1 MSHWSR
7 EGQRVVRITGNFQQ
21 ERQLH
26 PAAFNL
32 LPELFDKG
40 WHEPSKLNQNS
51 RQSAILL
58 QQSKETFASSLKV
71 KVSEIEFLGEAELGF
86 QLGIQGLLKQ
96 RSKLFYSAIDRQEV
110 FAVAKTEEN
119 QGRTINELPVDNQ
132 GVIQI
137 GKFSIDGVLVWQIA
151 NGETGNKQSTPN
163 VDCQIFADC
172 TSSGVDLLPD
182 FDYQT
187 GLFDSTSWAGP
198 SGLGILVIKSN
209 SSWRN
214 PLPHNDLLR
223 VPNSYSL
230 PLVLASAVAIE
241 NYPKDQDI
249 RAELKEY
256 IINFISNQ
264 IKDVDI
270 ASNLS
275 GLSKQISISI
285 KSVEADRLL
294 LALEEAGFSVDSGS
308 ACRSADMQPSHVL
321 AAMGRPIVGNIRL
334 TLHKELNKEVVKN
347 FCQALK
353 SAIENLRR

>member
-71 KVSEIEFLGEAELGF
+71 KVSEIEFLGETDLGF

-334 TLHKELNKEVVKN
+334 TLHKELKKEVVKN

>member
-1 MSHWSR
+1 
-7 EGQRVVRITGNFQQ
+7 VVRITGNFQQ

-26 PAAFNL
+26 PAAFRL
-32 LPELFDKG
+32 LPELFDKR

-58 QQSKETFASSLKV
+58 QQAKESFASALKV
-71 KVSEIEFLGEAELGF
+71 KTSEIEFLGEAELGF

-96 RSKLFYSAIDRQEV
+96 GSKLFYSAIDRQKV

-119 QGRTINELPVDNQ
+119 QGRTIKELPVDNQ

-137 GKFSIDGVLVWQIA
+137 GKFSTDDVLVWQIA
-151 NGETGNKQSTPN
+151 NGETGNKQSAPN

-172 TSSGVDLLPD
+172 TSSGLDLLPD

-198 SGLGILVIKSN
+198 SGVGILVIKSN

-223 VPNSYSL
+223 VPNSFSL

-241 NYPKDQDI
+241 NYPKDQDM

-256 IINFISNQ
+256 IIDFISNQ

-294 LALEEAGFSVDSGS
+294 LALEDAGFSVDSGS
-308 ACRSADMQPSHVL
+308 ACKSADMQPSHVL

-334 TLHKELNKEVVKN
+334 TLHKELTKDIVKN

>member
-1 MSHWSR
+1 M
-7 EGQRVVRITGNFQQ
+7 VRITGNFQQ
-21 ERQLH
+21 ERELH
-26 PAAFNL
+26 PAAFSL
-32 LPELFDKG
+32 LPELFAKG
-40 WHEPSKLNQNS
+40 WHEPSKLNQHS

-58 QQSKETFASSLKV
+58 QQAKETFASSLKV
-71 KVSEIEFLGEAELGF
+71 NVSEIEFLGETDLGF

-96 RSKLFYSAIDRQEV
+96 SSGLFYSAIDRQKV

-119 QGRTINELPVDNQ
+119 LGRTIKELPVDNQ
-132 GVIQI
+132 GVIQVS
-137 GKFSIDGVLVWQIA
+137 KFSKDDVLVWQMA
-151 NGETGNKQSTPN
+151 NGETGNKQSVPK

-198 SGLGILVIKSN
+198 SGVGILVIKSK

-223 VPNSYSL
+223 VPNSFSL
-230 PLVLASAVAIE
+230 PLVLASAIALE
-241 NYPKDQDI
+241 NYLKDQDI

-294 LALEEAGFSVDSGS
+294 LALEDAGFSVDSGS
-308 ACRSADMQPSHVL
+308 ACKSADMQPSHVL
-321 AAMGRPIVGNIRL
+321 AAMGRPIIGNIRL
-334 TLHKELNKEVVKN
+334 TLHKDLNQEIVKN
-347 FCQALK
+347 FCLALK
-353 SAIENLRR
+353 SAVENLRS